1 MRSFLFCA
9 LLPCVAAGP
18 ASKPAQ
24 PGKPATPPAGESVH
38 VVEKNFGG
46 FATGFGAGAGPASKP
61 ALKPTAPAAAQPAS
75 PAPPTSKPSATQPA
89 RVDPAFVADFN
100 QKLINSKFD
109 DVIAR
114 LRETGAIFS
123 GPWEMGKDT
132 RRAAGTLTSY
142 QVRLGYAWEFGT
154 YRFRVDAKGLIQQ
167 YEFDTKTDADRNFA
181 QRLNAGNRWYWV
193 QYRIG
198 RSATGEDADAVRI
211 QARTAAAAEAQVIA
225 NYEML
230 FKREYEVRNQERPAW
245 AKLTDVKAFDWFAP
259 RYPSSRSGRPTEAK
273 QIPYLDRTA
282 LHNKP
287 TAGATQGEPDQ

>member
-1 MRSFLFCA
+1 MRSFLFFA
-9 LLPCVAAGP
+9 LLPCLAAGP

-24 PGKPATPPAGESVH
+24 PAKPARSPAGESVH
-38 VVEKNFGG
+38 VDERNFGG
-46 FATGFGAGAGPASKP
+46 PATGFGAGAGPA
-61 ALKPTAPAAAQPAS
+61 LKPTAPAAARPAS
-75 PAPPTSKPSATQPA
+75 PGPPTSKPSATQPA
-89 RVDPAFVADFN
+89 RVDPAFVAEFN

-123 GPWEMGKDT
+123 GPWETGKDT
-132 RRAAGTLTSY
+132 RRAAGALTSY
-142 QVRLGYAWEFGT
+142 QVRLGYAWEYGT

-181 QRLNAGNRWYWV
+181 ERLKAGNRWYWV

-198 RSATGEDADAVRI
+198 RSAIAEDADAMRI

-225 NYEML
+225 SHEML
-230 FKREYEVRNQERPAW
+230 FKREYEVRKQERPAW

-259 RYPSSRSGRPTEAK
+259 RYPASRSGRP
-273 QIPYLDRTA
+273 D
-282 LHNKP
+282 
-287 TAGATQGEPDQ
+287 